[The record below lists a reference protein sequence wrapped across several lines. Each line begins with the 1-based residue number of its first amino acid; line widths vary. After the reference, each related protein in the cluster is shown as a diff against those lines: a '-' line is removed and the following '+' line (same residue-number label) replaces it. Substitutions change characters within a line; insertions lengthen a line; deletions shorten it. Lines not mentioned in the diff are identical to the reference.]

1 DLNGRTRGHPY
12 FREGIAMPGKND
24 EDTTL
29 TPAEILA
36 ETERKMDN
44 AVAALKRELGTIRTG
59 RATPALIENVSVD
72 YYGVATPLNQIAS
85 ISAPDARVIMVQPW
99 DKQALREIEKSLM
112 KSEMGFNPS
121 NDGNTITVPIPPLTQ
136 ERRQELVRLLKRKL
150 EDGKVSIR
158 NVRRDGVE
166 TLRRLER
173 DKAISQDENHRS
185 QDQLQKATDAH
196 VKTVDEVG
204 SSKETEI
211 MQV

>member
-1 DLNGRTRGHPY
+1 
-12 FREGIAMPGKND
+12 MPGKDD

-29 TPAEILA
+29 SPAEILA

-44 AVAALKRELGTIRTG
+44 TVTALKRELGTLRTG

-121 NDGNTITVPIPPLTQ
+121 NDGSVITVPVPPLTQ

-211 MQV
+211 MRV